1 MGDRKQKHIYFD
13 LMGKK
18 YDFITDEPE
27 EIITEILE
35 NIKQNVEEI
44 YSKMN
49 NPDVVHILLFLLLN
63 ENLEKLELK
72 QGLKELI
79 EKFSSVSHNKA

>member
-1 MGDRKQKHIYFD
+1 MGDRKSKRIYFD

-27 EIITEILE
+27 EVVNEILE
-35 NIKQNVEEI
+35 NIKANVEDI

-49 NPDVVHILLFLLLN
+49 NPDIVHILLYLLLN
-63 ENLEKLELK
+63 ENLEKIEMK
-72 QGLKELI
+72 NGLKNLI
-79 EKFSSVSHNKA
+79 EKANTVSHNKG

>member
-1 MGDRKQKHIYFD
+1 MGDKGQKHIYFD

-27 EIITEILE
+27 EIVNEILE
-35 NIKQNVEEI
+35 NIKKNVEDI

-49 NPDVVHILLFLLLN
+49 NPDLVHILLFLLLN

-72 QGLKELI
+72 NGLKDLI
-79 EKFSSVSHNKA
+79 DKVSFVSHNKV

>member
-1 MGDRKQKHIYFD
+1 MGDKRQKHIYFD
-13 LMGKK
+13 LLGKK

-27 EIITEILE
+27 EVVSEILE
-35 NIKQNVEEI
+35 NIKRNVEEI

-49 NPDVVHILLFLLLN
+49 NPDLVHILLFLLLN

-72 QGLKELI
+72 NGLKELI
-79 EKFSSVSHNKA
+79 DKVSFVSHNKV

>member
-1 MGDRKQKHIYFD
+1 MGDKGQKHIYFD

-27 EIITEILE
+27 EIVNEILE
-35 NIKQNVEEI
+35 NIKKNVEDI

-49 NPDVVHILLFLLLN
+49 NPDLVHILLFLLLN

-72 QGLKELI
+72 NGLKDLI
-79 EKFSSVSHNKA
+79 DKVSFVSRNKV

>member
-1 MGDRKQKHIYFD
+1 MGDRIQKHIYFD

-27 EIITEILE
+27 EIVTKILE
-35 NIKQNVEEI
+35 TIKDNVEEI

-49 NPDVVHILLFLLLN
+49 NPDIVHVLLYLLLN

-72 QGLKELI
+72 NGLKELI
-79 EKFSSVSHNKA
+79 NKASTVSHNKG

>member
-13 LMGKK
+13 LLGKK

-27 EIITEILE
+27 EVVTEILE
-35 NIKQNVEEI
+35 NIKKNVDDL
-44 YSKMN
+44 YSQMN

-63 ENLEKLELK
+63 ENLEKIELK
-72 QGLKELI
+72 KGLKDLI
-79 EKFSSVSHNKA
+79 GKFSSVSHNKA